1 MLLEILLF
9 LFIGILFG
17 IITGLSPGIHI
28 NLVGAI
34 LVSLSFSVFSEI
46 SQIYLVVFIVSMS
59 ITHTFV
65 DFIPSI
71 FLGCPNSDTELSVL
85 PGHQLLKEG
94 LGYQAV
100 ILSATGCLTGI
111 FALAILSVPLSV
123 FIEKIYPI
131 IKSSIPWI
139 LIGIC
144 LFMIFSE
151 RKKFS
156 AVVVIILTGILGY
169 CVLNMNLE
177 EPLLPLLGGL
187 FGSSMI
193 LLSIKQNTFIPEQKT
208 EFEKIERKKF
218 VKPFLSAILSSPL
231 CGFLPGVG
239 SGQAAVIGSQIS
251 KTDEKQFLFLLGV
264 VNSFVM
270 GISFI
275 SLYSIAKSRT
285 GSAVAIQQI
294 IGNVDEKILL
304 LIIIVCLLSG
314 IISFF
319 VTKFIAKKFINLVQK
334 VDYSKISKVVLL
346 ILIIVTLIFSEIIG
360 LLILIISTLTGIYC
374 ISLGVKRTHMMGCL
388 LIPTIILYLL

>member
-9 LFIGILFG
+9 LIVGILFG

-100 ILSATGCLTGI
+100 ILSAMGCLAGI
-111 FALAILSVPLSV
+111 FALAVLSIPLSV

-169 CVLNMNLE
+169 CVLNMNIE

-239 SGQAAVIGSQIS
+239 SGQAAVMGSQIS

-319 VTKFIAKKFINLVQK
+319 ITKFIAKKFINLVQK
-334 VDYSKISKVVLL
+334 VDYSKISKFVLL
-346 ILIIVTLIFSEIIG
+346 ILIAVTLIFSGIIG
-360 LLILIISTLTGIYC
+360 ILILAISTITGIYC

-388 LIPTIILYLL
+388 LIPTIILYLV

>member
-100 ILSATGCLTGI
+100 ILSAIGCLAGI

-169 CVLNMNLE
+169 CVLNMNLK